1 MTEDTKKAL
10 EIIKPIA
17 DELNI
22 KVSADDDILYIDNIG
37 VAIGCNS
44 TYATLMEFIGYL
56 TLKYN
61 SKFRFI
67 YLSQEQIDSIKTYYY
82 SEALIKKRAM
92 RKKELVEGKSKGEAN
107 GEF

>member
-1 MTEDTKKAL
+1 MTEDTKRAL
-10 EIIKPIA
+10 EFIKPIA
-17 DELNI
+17 DELKI

-92 RKKELVEGKSKGEAN
+92 RKKELVEGKNEINS
-107 GEF
+107 